1 MNTIT
6 QTAPVQTSYIHDF
19 REFFWV
25 DENISKEIITRQNE
39 IFGFSLFL
47 LQSKSVY
54 EALKIGFLNSRNIFE
69 MTRSIFSIPH
79 TYIFG
84 GLALGFLLQ
93 AIQSI
98 YLFLPIFIT
107 ILFLSTIPIF
117 RVIQQKVLL
126 YKQSRI
132 FFNIDIDQAEHIK
145 NEFLKLAPYVPRKVI
160 WKKKWWGE
168 MDSNNTSWKVFMY
181 LFSQPFIFGHL
192 HLFAGIPFFDLIIF
206 DFLIFCIL
214 FWIFEKLVFLGF
226 VVFYSAYFYLFD
238 HYPVFFSREDQERD
252 FYMDLYRSGNQLL
265 ISIDDLEKDMT
276 DAKSGIIPS
285 TLWVNLS
292 DTIREIESLYVLID
306 SHASFLEW
314 KEKFQ
319 NFLIWLLNEILTIYS
334 YVFDFLS
341 ERILSIESDIDITGM
356 DEKQKTYLLK
366 IVKPILDAKKNQLQT
381 MKEALLNKRI
391 S

>member
-6 QTAPVQTSYIHDF
+6 QTAPVQTSYIYDF
-19 REFFWV
+19 RELFWV
-25 DENISKEIITRQNE
+25 DENISKDIITKQNE

-47 LQSKSVY
+47 LQSKSIY

-84 GLALGFLLQ
+84 GLALGFFLQ
-93 AIQSI
+93 ARWIT

-117 RVIQQKVLL
+117 RVIHKKVLL

-132 FFNIDIDQAEHIK
+132 FFNIEIEQAERIK
-145 NEFLKLAPYVPRKVI
+145 KEFLKLAPYVPRKML
-160 WKKKWWGE
+160 WNTKWWGNI
-168 MDSNNTSWKVFMY
+168 DGNSTSWKAFMY
-181 LFSQPFIFGHL
+181 MFSQPFIFGHL

-214 FWIFEKLVFLGF
+214 FWIFEKWVFLGF
-226 VVFYSAYFYLFD
+226 VGFYSAYFYLFD
-238 HYPVFFSREDQERD
+238 HYPRFFSREDQERD

-265 ISIDDLEKDMT
+265 ISIDALEKDMT
-276 DAKSGIIPS
+276 DAKNGIIPS

-292 DTIREIESLYVLID
+292 DTIREIESLYDLID

-319 NFLIWLLNEILTIYS
+319 KFLIGLLNEILTIYS

-356 DEKQKTYLLK
+356 DEKQKAYLLD

-391 S
+391 